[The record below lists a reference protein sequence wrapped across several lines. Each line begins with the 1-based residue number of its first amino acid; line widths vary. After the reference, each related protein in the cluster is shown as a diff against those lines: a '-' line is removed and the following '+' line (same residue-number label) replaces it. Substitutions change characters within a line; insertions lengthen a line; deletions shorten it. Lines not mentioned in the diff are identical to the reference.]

1 MTDHDSL
8 TRFLLPHAVVRGIHV
23 SLNETWSNIQEKTH
37 YPAFVSRLL
46 GEAVVAA
53 ALFANHTK
61 VNGRLSVALHSKT
74 ALRTLFAE
82 CTTSGTLRG
91 TVHMAEDISH
101 SEAPTCLR
109 ELDHNALLAITVE
122 SSGLNPDELQRH
134 QSLIALDA
142 ANLTEAFEIYCRDS
156 EQTPIRILL
165 AAEGKRAAGLLL
177 QKLPS
182 HTDDVDGW
190 PRICDLF
197 DTLQASELLELSGQV
212 LLHRLFHKENPQ
224 QLQKRQLRFGC
235 SCSRE
240 KVAAMLQGLGENE
253 ARATLEANGRIKV
266 KCEFCGQKY
275 HFSYKEIDAL
285 FP

>member
-37 YPAFVSRLL
+37 YPAFASRLL

-53 ALFANHTK
+53 ALFANDTT
-61 VNGRLSVALHSKT
+61 VNGPLSVTLHSKT

-101 SEAPTCLR
+101 SEAPTSLR

-122 SSGLNPDELQRH
+122 SSRLNPDKLQRH

-142 ANLTEAFEIYCRDS
+142 ANLTEAFEISCR
-156 EQTPIRILL
+156 
-165 AAEGKRAAGLLL
+165 
-177 QKLPS
+177 
-182 HTDDVDGW
+182 
-190 PRICDLF
+190 
-197 DTLQASELLELSGQV
+197 
-212 LLHRLFHKENPQ
+212 
-224 QLQKRQLRFGC
+224 
-235 SCSRE
+235 
-240 KVAAMLQGLGENE
+240 
-253 ARATLEANGRIKV
+253 
-266 KCEFCGQKY
+266 
-275 HFSYKEIDAL
+275 
-285 FP
+285 